1 MIDYAAIGAQ
11 IRKARQSKG
20 VTQEKL
26 AEACNVGTAHISHL
40 ECGHTIP
47 SMPVFIAIV
56 NYLGCSAD
64 DLLCRDVE
72 SGRPAMMNWLTEL
85 VSDCDRTEMKIIA
98 DMVVSLKDTLRR
110 NKREDCL

>member
-1 MIDYAAIGAQ
+1 MVDYPAMGAC
-11 IRKARQSKG
+11 IRKARIRKG
-20 VTQEKL
+20 LTQEKL
-26 AEACNVGTAHISHL
+26 AELVGIGCAHMSHL
-40 ECGHTIP
+40 ESGRSVP
-47 SMPVFIAIV
+47 SMEVFIAIV
-56 NYLGCSAD
+56 NHLGCSAD
-64 DLLCRDVE
+64 ELLCRDVE